1 VGSGGVALTGAWID
15 LNEQQERGIE
25 NHTLQD
31 AVVRIRDLSFAY
43 GEKPVLGKVSF
54 DVARGRVTMLIGA
67 NGAGKTTLF
76 SLLTRLLPA
85 QTGSITFSGLKTT
98 SDTAEIMRRVG
109 IVFQSPTLDLDL
121 TVGQNLSYF
130 GSLQGL
136 TKHQTLG
143 RALPLLSTMQMES
156 RLNDKAR
163 TLNGGHR
170 RRVEIARALL
180 AGPDLLL
187 LDEPTVGLDMP
198 TRRDLVR
205 FVHQLA
211 VEKNIA
217 VLWATHLA
225 DEVMDGD
232 QVLLLSGGS
241 IVANGT
247 LQSVLAG
254 YGKASLEDVLDSFS
268 KDRAAA

>member
-1 VGSGGVALTGAWID
+1 M
-15 LNEQQERGIE
+15 LNK
-25 NHTLQD
+25 L
-31 AVVRIRDLSFAY
+31 
-43 GEKPVLGKVSF
+43 SF

-85 QTGSITFSGLKTT
+85 QTGAITFAGLNALAE
-98 SDTAEIMRRVG
+98 TAEIMRRIG

-130 GSLQGL
+130 GALQGL
-136 TKHQTLG
+136 TKHQTLD
-143 RALPLLSTMQMES
+143 RALPLLNTMQIQS

-170 RRVEIARALL
+170 RRVEIVRALL
-180 AGPDLLL
+180 ASPDLLL

-198 TRRDLVR
+198 TRRDLVEFIHR
-205 FVHQLA
+205 LA
-211 VEKNIA
+211 AEKNIA

-232 QVLLLSGGS
+232 QVILLSGGA
-241 IVANGT
+241 IVADGA
-247 LQSVLAG
+247 LQDVLADL
-254 YGKASLEDVLDSFS
+254 GKASLEDVLDSFN
-268 KDRAAA
+268 KEGAAA